1 MRSMKRLLCLALATG
16 TLVTAMPIQ
25 SLAASDYKYIT
36 SISLKVDI
44 DLDSGDE
51 INDGD
56 SLGTDSSDSGNKVY
70 TSSNKYRVQ
79 SAEWSNDKEVT
90 IGDTPKITVWLE
102 PESSGNS
109 NYDYRF
115 RSSYS
120 SGSVS
125 VSGGTFVSASK
136 SGSDLKVVIRANGIK
151 GTYDPPEDAEWGS
164 TRGRARW
171 EEPENG
177 GSGYYD
183 VYLYRGSSVVKK
195 LEEYKGTSYNFYPY
209 MTKEGD

>member
-25 SLAASDYKYIT
+25 SLASSDYKYIT
-36 SISLKVDI
+36 NISLKVDI

-90 IGDTPKITVWLE
+90 IGDTPKIEIYLDPDT
-102 PESSGNS
+102 SGAKE
-109 NYDYRF
+109 YRF

-120 SGSVS
+120 SSSVS
-125 VSGGTFVSASK
+125 VSTLPASRNPVRK
-136 SGSDLKVVIRANGIK
+136 SGNPACWPRLR
-151 GTYDPPEDAEWGS
+151 
-164 TRGRARW
+164 
-171 EEPENG
+171 
-177 GSGYYD
+177 
-183 VYLYRGSSVVKK
+183 
-195 LEEYKGTSYNFYPY
+195 
-209 MTKEGD
+209 

>member
-16 TLVTAMPIQ
+16 TLITAMPIQ
-25 SLAASDYKYIT
+25 SMASSDYKYIT
-36 SISLKVDI
+36 NISLKVDI

-102 PESSGNS
+102 PESSSNS
-109 NYDYRF
+109 NIMITV
-115 RSSYS
+115 SAAATVQAA
-120 SGSVS
+120 SVS
-125 VSGGTFVSASK
+125 A
-136 SGSDLKVVIRANGIK
+136 
-151 GTYDPPEDAEWGS
+151 AEPLCLLPKAEA
-164 TRGRARW
+164 TLRW
-171 EEPENG
+171 
-177 GSGYYD
+177 
-183 VYLYRGSSVVKK
+183 
-195 LEEYKGTSYNFYPY
+195 
-209 MTKEGD
+209 

>member
-16 TLVTAMPIQ
+16 TLITAMPIQ
-25 SLAASDYKYIT
+25 SMASSDYKYIT
-36 SISLKVDI
+36 NISLKVDI

-102 PESSGNS
+102 PESSSNS

-136 SGSDLKVVIRANGIK
+136 SGSDLKVVIRANGIN
-151 GTYDPPEDAEWGS
+151 GT
-164 TRGRARW
+164 
-171 EEPENG
+171 
-177 GSGYYD
+177 
-183 VYLYRGSSVVKK
+183 
-195 LEEYKGTSYNFYPY
+195 
-209 MTKEGD
+209 

>member
-1 MRSMKRLLCLALATG
+1 MPFQSM
-16 TLVTAMPIQ
+16 
-25 SLAASDYKYIT
+25 AASDYKYIT
-36 SISLKVDI
+36 NISLKVDI

-102 PESSGNS
+102 PESSSNS

-120 SGSVS
+120 SGLS
-125 VSGGTFVSASK
+125 
-136 SGSDLKVVIRANGIK
+136 LIHI
-151 GTYDPPEDAEWGS
+151 
-164 TRGRARW
+164 
-171 EEPENG
+171 
-177 GSGYYD
+177 
-183 VYLYRGSSVVKK
+183 
-195 LEEYKGTSYNFYPY
+195 
-209 MTKEGD
+209 

>member
-36 SISLKVDI
+36 NISLKVDI

-136 SGSDLKVVIRANGIK
+136 SASDRNGVITSNGIK
-151 GTYDPPEDAEWGS
+151 GTYAPPDA
-164 TRGRARW
+164 A
-171 EEPENG
+171 
-177 GSGYYD
+177 
-183 VYLYRGSSVVKK
+183 
-195 LEEYKGTSYNFYPY
+195 
-209 MTKEGD
+209 

>member
-16 TLVTAMPIQ
+16 TLITAMPIQ
-25 SLAASDYKYIT
+25 SMASSDYKYIT
-36 SISLKVDI
+36 NISLKVDI

-102 PESSGNS
+102 PESSSNS

-136 SGSDLKVVIRANGIK
+136 GGSDLKVVIRANGIK
-151 GTYDPPEDAEWGS
+151 DLRPAGRRGMGQHPGKSQVGGTGKRRFRILRRVFVPWLI
-164 TRGRARW
+164 RG
-171 EEPENG
+171 
-177 GSGYYD
+177 
-183 VYLYRGSSVVKK
+183 
-195 LEEYKGTSYNFYPY
+195 
-209 MTKEGD
+209 

>member
-1 MRSMKRLLCLALATG
+1 MEEVEFHEKHEAIVMSGPGHGYADYSYAHPVHG
-16 TLVTAMPIQ
+16 T
-25 SLAASDYKYIT
+25 SDYKYIT
-36 SISLKVDI
+36 NISLKVDI

-102 PESSGNS
+102 PESSSNS

-136 SGSDLKVVIRANGIK
+136 SGSTL
-151 GTYDPPEDAEWGS
+151 
-164 TRGRARW
+164 RW
-171 EEPENG
+171 
-177 GSGYYD
+177 
-183 VYLYRGSSVVKK
+183 
-195 LEEYKGTSYNFYPY
+195 
-209 MTKEGD
+209 